1 VSNVSSALLRVSK
14 GDLCAG
20 CGLCEAV
27 VEPGKINMQLM
38 GEGYL
43 RPTLVRTLSPMEDSI
58 IAKTCPGLRIE
69 QTGLSGRGHAIWG
82 STIGV
87 RAGHATDSTLRH
99 HASSGGVLSAL
110 LLCLL
115 ETGKVDY
122 VVQTAA
128 SPDSPI
134 QNSSVQ
140 SFDRD
145 QVYNAAGSR
154 YAPSAPLRDLRRH
167 LERPGQFAFV
177 GKPCDV
183 AALRAYGK
191 YDARVEEKIPFVI
204 SFFCAG
210 IPSSSGSREIL
221 ARLGV
226 KEDEVA
232 DFRYRGD
239 GWPGFA
245 TARTNDGRV
254 LSMSYAE
261 SWGDILSNFL
271 QFRCKICPD
280 GNGRF
285 ADLVCADAWYGD
297 EKGFP
302 RFSEAE
308 GRSLVISRTKKGE
321 AIVNEARKRGY
332 VELEDIDLAEV
343 EKMQPYQ
350 ARRNT
355 LVLSRLAAMA
365 LLGRPIPRYPGF
377 QLTKVALRAGVW
389 GNAKSFLGM
398 ARRLVR
404 GRWRLARDKA

>member
-1 VSNVSSALLRVSK
+1 
-14 GDLCAG
+14 
-20 CGLCEAV
+20 
-27 VEPGKINMQLM
+27 M
-38 GEGYL
+38 
-43 RPTLVRTLSPMEDSI
+43 
-58 IAKTCPGLRIE
+58 
-69 QTGLSGRGHAIWG
+69 
-82 STIGV
+82 
-87 RAGHATDSTLRH
+87 
-99 HASSGGVLSAL
+99 
-110 LLCLL
+110 
-115 ETGKVDY
+115 VDY

-226 KEDEVA
+226 KEDEVEE
-232 DFRYRGD
+232 FRYRGD

-365 LLGRPIPRYPGF
+365 LLGRPIPRYLGF

>member
-1 VSNVSSALLRVSK
+1 MTNISSVLSRVEKS
-14 GDLCAG
+14 DLCAG
-20 CGLCEAV
+20 CGLCETVA
-27 VEPGKINMQLM
+27 EPGTIDMQLL
-38 GEGYL
+38 GDGFF
-43 RPTLVRTLSPMEDSI
+43 RPTLMRPLTSIEDGI

-69 QTGLSGRGHAIWG
+69 QTDPNGRGYAIWG
-82 STIGV
+82 PTIGV
-87 RAGHATDSTLRH
+87 RAGYATDAALRH

-110 LLCLL
+110 LVYLL

-122 VVQTAA
+122 VVQTSA

-134 QNSSVQ
+134 QNSSIQ
-140 SFDRD
+140 SIDRD
-145 QVYNAAGSR
+145 QVYGAAGSR
-154 YAPSAPLRDLRRH
+154 YAPSAPLKDLRGH

-191 YDARVEEKIPFVI
+191 FDARVEEKIPFVI

-210 IPSSSGSREIL
+210 VPSSSGSRDIL

-226 KEDEVA
+226 QEDDVA
-232 DFRYRGD
+232 EFRYRGD
-239 GWPGFA
+239 GWPGCA
-245 TARTNDGRV
+245 TARTSDGRV
-254 LSMSYAE
+254 ARMSYQE
-261 SWGDILSNFL
+261 SWGDILTNFL

-308 GRSLVISRTKKGE
+308 GRSLVISRTEKGE
-321 AIVNEARKRGY
+321 AIVNKARERGY

-343 EKMQPYQ
+343 EKMQPHQ

-365 LLGRPIPRYPGF
+365 LLGRQIPSYRGF
-377 QLTKVALRAGVW
+377 QLTKAALHAGVRS
-389 GNAKSFLGM
+389 NVKSFLGM
-398 ARRLVR
+398 ARRLVF
-404 GRWRLARDKA
+404 